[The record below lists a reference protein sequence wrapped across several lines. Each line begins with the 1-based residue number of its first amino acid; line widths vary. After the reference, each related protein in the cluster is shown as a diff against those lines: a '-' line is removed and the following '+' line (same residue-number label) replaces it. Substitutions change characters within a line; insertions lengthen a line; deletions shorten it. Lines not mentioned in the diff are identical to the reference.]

1 MGIKYSELLDLFLLL
16 DKSETTTKCLWF
28 SDVPFSF
35 QKFEGSN
42 MNIMVRRANPED
54 TKDVHNVI
62 KHAFEDYRRIGY
74 REAAIQSAII
84 SKSEIQRRIN
94 EELMLVA
101 EMDKQI
107 VGTVTGTIEYETM
120 HVKTLAT
127 HPSFQNLGIG
137 TRLMQEIEREAREDG
152 CYKIS
157 LFTTP
162 VMKSAIHM
170 YKKCGYEKEGILKK
184 QFHGID
190 LIAFGKI
197 LRK

>member
-1 MGIKYSELLDLFLLL
+1 MKI
-16 DKSETTTKCLWF
+16 T
-28 SDVPFSF
+28 
-35 QKFEGSN
+35 
-42 MNIMVRRANPED
+42 VRRAKPED
-54 TKDVHNVI
+54 VESIYNVM
-62 KHAFEDYRRIGY
+62 KLAFLDFRKIDYK
-74 REAAIQSAII
+74 EAAIQSAIV

-101 EMDKQI
+101 QTDKKI
-107 VGTVTGTIEYETM
+107 VGTVTGTIEYESM

-127 HPSFQNLGIG
+127 HPGFQNFRVG
-137 TRLMQEIEREAREDG
+137 TRLMEEIEEEAVETR

-162 VMKSAIHM
+162 VMKSAIHL
-170 YKKCGYEKEGILKK
+170 YEKRGYQREGVLKK

-197 LRK
+197 LRE